1 MPGSAFL
8 RGDRLTL
15 RTIERDDAPFFE
27 RWHNDPRVRVPLGME
42 APRNETQVEDSFEN
56 WFESDESVNL
66 LVCLDGNGEGDVYG
80 DDVDEAEGDGHDTD
94 VDDPEPIG
102 AVSAKNVQYT
112 RPELSYWVAPDSQ
125 GQGYA
130 AEALE
135 LLVGYVFET
144 YAVNGLWAQA
154 YEYNDASWRLLESLG
169 FTHEGT
175 MRGHRFVRGGY
186 EDVVVYGLLRE
197 EWDGS

>member
-1 MPGSAFL
+1 MPGATFL

-15 RTIERDDAPFFE
+15 RAIDRDDASFFE
-27 RWHNDPRVRVPLGME
+27 RWHNDPRVRVPLGMD
-42 APRNETQVEDSFEN
+42 APRNETQVEESFEN

-66 LVCLDGNGEGDVYG
+66 LVCLA
-80 DDVDEAEGDGHDTD
+80 DEDSGS
-94 VDDPEPIG
+94 DDPEPIG
-102 AVSAKNVQYT
+102 AVSAKQIQYT

-154 YEYNDASWRLLESLG
+154 FEYNDASWELLESLG
-169 FTHEGT
+169 FSREGT
-175 MRGHRFVRGGY
+175 MRGHRFVRGDY

-197 EWDGS
+197 EWERRE